1 MKQDTII
8 NQKLRETGATDEMI
22 EQYQRYLESGNRQ
35 GQERLL
41 CRFRRMQND
50 RLNQDRD
57 RLACLDY
64 IIAKVERTQAFS
76 AGDEKK
82 PT

>member
-8 NQKLRETGATDEMI
+8 NQKLKETGATDEMI

-76 AGDEKK
+76 EKDKKK

>member
-64 IIAKVERTQAFS
+64 IIAKVERTQAFF
-76 AGDEKK
+76 AGDKKK
-82 PT
+82 PI